1 MASRSYFNSIRGK
14 ITNRTLLL
22 SLFPLLIIGGLAYAG
37 LTRLIQDADQG
48 LNESRRVIL
57 NQTIGA
63 NLSATANRVV
73 QQIDGFMLERIS
85 DTITWANAP
94 TVISAARNA
103 SGIHRNRNFLNLST
117 NEVEALFQNRKSL
130 GLFPE
135 ADNYLSRQIVKSPHF
150 GEVFITDTYGF
161 NVALTNPTS
170 DFVQSDESWW
180 QTAMDNGISVGSVEF
195 DSSAGI
201 WSIDISIRIDDPQTG
216 NHLGVMK
223 AVLSIS
229 LIQDISTSSAA
240 EIASG
245 DVVVANSEGLLLAE
259 TATDHSAGRIMTAA
273 GNLSG
278 NNKEVIQKVL
288 DTTSGIGYA
297 IGEKEVVGYA
307 YGGGADLYEDLV
319 SGFRGFNWLVLVQQP
334 TQVALKPVENLNRV
348 QAQLAEAQQ
357 QVILIIGVAMLVIAV
372 ISIIV
377 SSLLARGITKPILQ
391 LQHVAE
397 QIARGETSRSINII
411 SNDEIEDLSKIFN
424 RMRNS
429 IVILFRQIKQ
439 LQADRK
445 PE

>member
-1 MASRSYFNSIRGK
+1 M
-14 ITNRTLLL
+14 L
-22 SLFPLLIIGGLAYAG
+22 SVFPLLIIGGLAYAE
-37 LTRLIQDADQG
+37 LTRLIQDTEKG
-48 LNESRRVIL
+48 FNESKRVML
-57 NQTIGA
+57 NQFIGA
-63 NLSATANRVV
+63 NLSTTANRVV

-85 DTITWANAP
+85 DAITWANAP
-94 TVISAARNA
+94 TVISAVRNA

-170 DFVQSDESWW
+170 DFVQSDENWW
-180 QTAMDNGISVGSVEF
+180 QNAVDNGISIGSVEF

-223 AVLSIS
+223 AVLGIS

-245 DVVVANSEGLLLAE
+245 DVVVANSERLLLAE
-259 TATDHSAGRIMTAA
+259 TATDHSAERIMTAA

-278 NNKEVIQKVL
+278 NNKEVIQKAL
-288 DTTSGIGYA
+288 NAASGIGYA
-297 IGEKEVVGYA
+297 IDEKEVVGYA
-307 YGGGADLYEDLV
+307 YSGGSDLYEDLV

-334 TQVALKPVENLNRV
+334 AQVALKPIENINRV
-348 QAQLAEAQQ
+348 QAQLAESQQ
-357 QVILIIGVAMLVIAV
+357 QMTLIIGAAMLVVSV

-411 SNDEIEDLSKIFN
+411 SNDEIEDLSKVFN

-429 IVILFRQIKQ
+429 IVILFSRIKQ
-439 LQADRK
+439 LQANRK